1 MESVQLHRALQAL
14 GTTLTFT
21 GSENRAS
28 LKSFEQRSDM
38 I

>member
-1 MESVQLHRALQAL
+1 MESVQLCRALQTL
-14 GTTLTFT
+14 VRTLTFT
-21 GSENRAS
+21 GSENRAP

>member
-1 MESVQLHRALQAL
+1 MKSMQLHRALQVIV
-14 GTTLTFT
+14 TILTFT
-21 GSENRAS
+21 GSENRVP